1 MVDKMVAYF
10 GPEETGKITVD
21 ILRKMKQNHLANYLE
36 NKLKEGSNA
45 ENGKADLHDYREIS
59 LRLKNKLKWEY
70 NRILVGNSQMGHRE
84 YLNDIYTD
92 LYAVENETGGIVSEH
107 EVIQR
112 RMDGSVNFYQPW
124 NQYKRGFGN
133 VEGEHWL
140 GLENMYQM
148 TRNRKYMLRVD
159 MEDFEGRKSSAL

>member
-1 MVDKMVAYF
+1 YAY
-10 GPEETGKITVD
+10 
-21 ILRKMKQNHLANYLE
+21 
-36 NKLKEGSNA
+36 KLCSNA

-107 EVIQR
+107 EI
-112 RMDGSVNFYQPW
+112 
-124 NQYKRGFGN
+124 
-133 VEGEHWL
+133 
-140 GLENMYQM
+140 
-148 TRNRKYMLRVD
+148 ML
-159 MEDFEGRKSSAL
+159 FLLALLPAALASDCK